1 MDTLLLPPAATAF
14 EMASA
19 LVSALL
25 YLAVGIAALA
35 RAPRDIRARMF
46 FLTALASARPTWS
59 RFYSGRAVRRPP
71 SRCR

>member
-1 MDTLLLPPAATAF
+1 MDTLLLPPAATTF

-46 FLTALASARPTWS
+46 FLTALASAPAYLVTVLLWARGP
-59 RFYSGRAVRRPP
+59 RPP